1 MKLLP
6 TVERITTFP
15 MATLLCWILSLSLS
29 PLLMVATAFTTITTT
44 RSIINKINN
53 KLRPQEANKGNKC
66 SLMSE
71 ASDGFKKFSTSDEL
85 RDAVRAYLENDFQD
99 VSSVRSMYGD
109 VIGSWDVS
117 KISDFSHLFDYK
129 ETPGAEYFNEDISK
143 WDVSKVSN
151 MSWMFRDASLF
162 NQDISKWDVSKVSNM
177 RNMFYGASSFN
188 HDISKWNVSSVSDMG
203 YMFSDATLFNQDIS
217 KWDVSKVS
225 DMRSMFHGACSF
237 NQDISKWDVS
247 SVRDMS
253 NM

>member
-6 TVERITTFP
+6 TVKRITTFP

-44 RSIINKINN
+44 RSIINKINNNKNN

-162 NQDISKWDVSKVSNM
+162 NQDISKWDVSKVS
-177 RNMFYGASSFN
+177 
-188 HDISKWNVSSVSDMG
+188 DMH
-203 YMFSDATLFNQDIS
+203 YMFRDAS
-217 KWDVSKVS
+217 
-225 DMRSMFHGACSF
+225 SF

-247 SVRDMS
+247 TVGDMGLFICS
-253 NM
+253 WKLVHSTKIFPNGTCPRLAT